1 MYKVDSST
9 QLMRSSERLS
19 SLSPVSVEEEK
30 VVDVKSVGLELG
42 VMRRSSKSKIGPLL
56 VVPGDEGSSPDEEE
70 ELEEEELEEKKVES
84 EHNLFAIVSHKSG
97 GGKALTLWP
106 VVRERLKKSGVRI
119 AEYVLKSR
127 GDCRQIGRA
136 MKSPESYTGLLMV
149 GGDGIVQEFVSGA
162 YETRGKT
169 KTFGLMI
176 GGSLPLGVVP
186 CGTDNGICKGLRMI
200 DVDVCLDSILLNRV
214 VPLNILRV
222 SFTSEPINLSLPA
235 SEDGKSND
243 KKNRISVET
252 SSDGQR
258 FHVLSLCGTF
268 YCPTPLSEATLTHTK
283 QHSWRLWT
291 FR

>member
-30 VVDVKSVGLELG
+30 DVDVKSVGLELG
-42 VMRRSSKSKIGPLL
+42 LMRRSSKRKIGSLL
-56 VVPGDEGSSPDEEE
+56 VVPGDDGSSPDEEE
-70 ELEEEELEEKKVES
+70 LESEEEKKLES
-84 EHNLFAIVSHKSG
+84 EHNLFAIVSHESG
-97 GGKALTLWP
+97 GGKALTMWP
-106 VVRERLKKSGVRI
+106 VVRERLNKSGALRSTC
-119 AEYVLKSR
+119 KSR
-127 GDCRQIGRA
+127 GDSRQIGRA

-243 KKNRISVET
+243 SKNRISVET

-268 YCPTPLSEATLTHTK
+268 YCPTPLSEATQTHTK

>member
-1 MYKVDSST
+1 
-9 QLMRSSERLS
+9 
-19 SLSPVSVEEEK
+19 
-30 VVDVKSVGLELG
+30 
-42 VMRRSSKSKIGPLL
+42 MRRSSKSKIGPLL

-70 ELEEEELEEKKVES
+70 ELEEELEEKKVES

-243 KKNRISVET
+243 SKNRISVET

-268 YCPTPLSEATLTHTK
+268 YCPTPLSEATQTHTK

>member
-30 VVDVKSVGLELG
+30 VVDVKSVGLELKL
-42 VMRRSSKSKIGPLL
+42 MRRSSKSKIGPLL
-56 VVPGDEGSSPDEEE
+56 VVPGDEGSSPDEEA

-97 GGKALTLWP
+97 GGKALTMWP

-235 SEDGKSND
+235 PEDGKSND
-243 KKNRISVET
+243 SKNRISVET

-258 FHVLSLCGTF
+258 FHVLSLCGKFIVLLFVIDTNSHV
-268 YCPTPLSEATLTHTK
+268 T
-283 QHSWRLWT
+283 HSWRLWT